1 MLISGAQC
9 RMARG
14 LLKWSVR
21 DLEERSGVSSMT
33 IKRLERVDGVPNAQV
48 NTLQAIYKA
57 FFSTGRLR
65 FEGTDTV
72 ISTQTVMKP

>member
-33 IKRLERVDGVPNAQV
+33 IKRLEKVDGIPNAQV
-48 NTLQAIYKA
+48 NTLQAISQA
-57 FFSTGRLR
+57 FRDTGRVH
-65 FEGTDTV
+65 FEGEDGIFLV
-72 ISTQTVMKP
+72 KE